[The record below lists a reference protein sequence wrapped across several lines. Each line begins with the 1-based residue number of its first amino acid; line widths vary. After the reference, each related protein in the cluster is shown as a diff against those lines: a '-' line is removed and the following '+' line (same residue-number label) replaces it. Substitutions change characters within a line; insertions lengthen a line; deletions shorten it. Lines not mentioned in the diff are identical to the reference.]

1 MWSKNRYVDY
11 LINTLLFL
19 IGINI
24 FHYGQLILPVIC
36 LVLFIDRKLQFY
48 VKSPFTFVVLCLYAV
63 SFYAFSHQL
72 GFYSVMGFTLPMAYY
87 IGSNLNEVSE
97 GNIRKVIYY
106 IAFGMCVHLLLNFYY
121 DYTVLGSELLLR
133 NSHYDFWTK
142 GYVAANTTSVNLI
155 MIISA
160 IYYILFFEK
169 DKKLR
174 YAGIILF
181 FGALSYDLALG
192 KRMPIFIMVLCLG
205 LNVLCDVIFVQKN
218 KKFIL
223 VLVIPALAL
232 AFLLFLYFI
241 NFLGLKDIMDNIR
254 LVIKIKAGFFDF
266 DRVKILL
273 WALPYFPVYLWGGQK
288 ISAAIGIQ
296 IHELWLDVYDYAGLP
311 SYILLMVYTVIYIID
326 VVKTIKN
333 GSVSKPFKLLI
344 ISFVFCA
351 ACVMLLEPVMT
362 GSSLFLICVIMIGT
376 MFSCLN

>member
-1 MWSKNRYVDY
+1 MWSEKRYVD
-11 LINTLLFL
+11 LIINTLLFL

-36 LVLFIDRKLQFY
+36 MILFADRKLQFY
-48 VKSPFTFVVLCLYAV
+48 VKSPLTFVVLCLYAV

-72 GFYSVMGFTLPMAYY
+72 GFYSVMGFCLPMAYY
-87 IGSNLNEVSE
+87 IGSNLKEVSE
-97 GNIRKVIYY
+97 GNIRKVIYC
-106 IAFGMCVHLLLNFYY
+106 IAFGMCAHLLLNFYY

-133 NSHYDFWTK
+133 NSHYDFWTR

-169 DKKLR
+169 DRRLR
-174 YAGIILF
+174 ITGIVLF
-181 FGALSYDLALG
+181 FAALSYDLALG
-192 KRMPIFIMVLCLG
+192 KRMPIFIMVLCL
-205 LNVLCDVIFVQKN
+205 VLCVLFDIVFVQKN

-223 VLVIPALAL
+223 VLVIPALGL
-232 AFLLFLYFI
+232 ILLLVLYFI
-241 NFLGLKDIMDNIR
+241 NFLGLKDIMDDIR

-273 WALPYFPVYLWGGQK
+273 WALPYFPKYLWGGQK
-288 ISAAIGIQ
+288 ISSAIGIQ

-311 SYILLMVYTVIYIID
+311 SYILLMIYTFIYLRDIWN
-326 VVKTIKN
+326 VLKKA
-333 GSVSKPFKLLI
+333 SVSKPFKLLI
-344 ISFVFCA
+344 VSFVFCA

-376 MFSCLN
+376 MFSCFS

>member
-1 MWSKNRYVDY
+1 MD
-11 LINTLLFL
+11 LIINTLLFL

-36 LVLFIDRKLQFY
+36 MILFADRKLQFY
-48 VKSPFTFVVLCLYAV
+48 VKSPLTFVVLCLYAV

-72 GFYSVMGFTLPMAYY
+72 GFYSVMGFCLPMAYY
-87 IGSNLNEVSE
+87 IGSNLKEVSE
-97 GNIRKVIYY
+97 GNIRKVIYC
-106 IAFGMCVHLLLNFYY
+106 IAFGMCAHLLLNFYY

-133 NSHYDFWTK
+133 NSHYDFWTR

-169 DKKLR
+169 DRRLR
-174 YAGIILF
+174 ITGIVLF
-181 FGALSYDLALG
+181 FAALSYDLALG
-192 KRMPIFIMVLCLG
+192 KRMPIFIMVLCL
-205 LNVLCDVIFVQKN
+205 VLCVLFDIVFVQKN

-223 VLVIPALAL
+223 VLVIPALGL
-232 AFLLFLYFI
+232 ILLLVLYFI
-241 NFLGLKDIMDNIR
+241 NFLGLKDIMDDIR

-273 WALPYFPVYLWGGQK
+273 WALPYFPKYLWGGQK
-288 ISAAIGIQ
+288 ISSAIGIQ

-311 SYILLMVYTVIYIID
+311 SYILLMIYTFIYLRDIWN
-326 VVKTIKN
+326 VLKKA
-333 GSVSKPFKLLI
+333 SVSKPFKLLI
-344 ISFVFCA
+344 VSFVFCA

-376 MFSCLN
+376 MFSCFS